1 VIGKPGLARERHGD
15 SELSH
20 FTGLERESDALASQ
34 ELTEARFAAYA
45 VLEPQDSHPEQ
56 LCEGIWGYV
65 KLANVAEERL
75 GVWIY
80 EKIAVYLTNRW
91 EQVSGGR

>member
-1 VIGKPGLARERHGD
+1 MARQRNGD

-20 FTGLERESDALASQ
+20 FSGLERESDALASQ
-34 ELTEARFAAYA
+34 ELTEARFAAHA
-45 VLEPQDSHPEQ
+45 ILDSDGP
-56 LCEGIWGYV
+56 LPNTLREGVWGFV

-80 EKIAVYLTNRW
+80 EKISVYVTNRW
-91 EQVSGGR
+91 EHASGGG